1 MHITYIIESTDY
13 RIQFYKSSISD
24 QSQYQLGGNLVGF
37 KAYSPYHRGA
47 GIGNFFKGLYHIALP
62 LLKTMGKQALITG
75 SKIAADIAE
84 GKDIKSTASKHAK
97 TAAVTLLHKTA
108 DKIQNLQKGDGLGKV
123 VRKLPNKSIRKL
135 EYKRKRGGKQ
145 SSFRQKRSRRLV
157 ASDIFS

>member
-24 QSQYQLGGNLVGF
+24 QSQYQLGGNLAGF
-37 KAYSPYHRGA
+37 KAYFPYHQGS

-75 SKIAADIAE
+75 SKTAADIAE

-97 TAAVTLLHKTA
+97 TVAETLLHKT
-108 DKIQNLQKGDGLGKV
+108 V
-123 VRKLPNKSIRKL
+123 VLFL
-135 EYKRKRGGKQ
+135 
-145 SSFRQKRSRRLV
+145 FLL
-157 ASDIFS
+157 FFFCFCFFFFFFFWF